1 MTYLLFLLIC
11 GLFFVI
17 SFLKPEWG
25 LLVLLGIVV
34 FFREG
39 WHPSLENAW
48 TFYNNIKLAN
58 IHIFEILILSLI
70 GITLFKKN
78 VLERK
83 PLWLPP
89 FTWVVILFLSNL
101 IFSAFYGYANGASL
115 RSAFGYGEWRILFLT
130 FCLFLVIPMILDNPQ
145 KLKKFFTVF
154 FILGVIRCLIG
165 WLTYLQEK
173 SLIHPTL
180 NIPVVFW
187 DSGDNLLL
195 SILIVIAA
203 VQLLLN
209 KKLTTGLIIKVGFI
223 IPMTLAILLSYRRTY
238 WLFLIIS
245 LTVVFFL
252 VNTKGRIRYL
262 ALMFF
267 GGSLTLGLLAVNFS
281 QPGVAR
287 LLQRTESFFTIRADT
302 NRFHIYDLYDAMQ
315 TISKSPIL
323 GVGMGNGFKRIKT
336 LRYGVMGE
344 AVTTDVVHNAYL
356 LLWLK
361 MGFFGMIFFLI
372 LMISFF
378 HFNLQSLKTIS
389 GNFDK
394 SIIITGIAVLIGLLG
409 MFFWG
414 PGLLGN
420 TRNIFLMFFVMGS
433 ALAVIA
439 HNKTNQSISIQESG
453 NK

>member
-11 GLFFVI
+11 GLFFII

-25 LLVLLGIVV
+25 LLILLGIVI

-39 WHPSLENAW
+39 WHPALLHAW
-48 TFYNNIKLAN
+48 TFYNNIEIAN
-58 IHIFEILILSLI
+58 IHVFEVLILSLI
-70 GITLFKKN
+70 GITLFKRN
-78 VLERK
+78 VLEK
-83 PLWLPP
+83 KTLWLPP

-101 IFSAFYGYANGASL
+101 VFSAFYGYANGASL
-115 RSAFGYGEWRILFLT
+115 RHAMGYGEWRILFLM
-130 FCLFLVIPMILDNPQ
+130 FCLFLIIPMILDNPQ

-165 WLTYLQEK
+165 WLTYLQGK

-195 SILIVIAA
+195 SILIVIAV

-209 KKLTTGLIIKVGFI
+209 KKLTAGLIVKVGFI

-238 WLFLIIS
+238 WLFLILS

-252 VNTKGRIRYL
+252 VNIKGRIRYL
-262 ALMFF
+262 VLMFF
-267 GGSLTLGLLAVNFS
+267 GGSLILGLLAINFS

-287 LLQRTESFFTIRADT
+287 LLERAESFFTLRADT

-315 TISKSPIL
+315 TISKFPVL

-336 LRYGVMGE
+336 LEYGIMGE
-344 AVTTDVVHNAYL
+344 PVTTNIVHNTYL
-356 LLWLK
+356 HVWLK
-361 MGFFGMIFFLI
+361 MGLFGLMIFIMFIIFYYHFI
-372 LMISFF
+372 LKRFNKIKDPFNKTVIIS
-378 HFNLQSLKTIS
+378 SL
-389 GNFDK
+389 
-394 SIIITGIAVLIGLLG
+394 AVLTGLLG
-409 MFFWG
+409 VFFWG
-414 PGLLGN
+414 PGLVDN
-420 TRNIFLMFFVMGS
+420 TRNIFLMFSLLG
-433 ALAVIA
+433 AATTVIA
-439 HNKTNQSISIQESG
+439 YNKSRDNSSG
-453 NK
+453 